1 MPSERRRGW
10 TAGFVAA
17 ALAAG
22 PLAAAGGDDDL
33 RPSWECL
40 PAETVAMVRL
50 PRAEAFLAT
59 LRDTT
64 RFGAVAL
71 RRDRLEG
78 LWELLVE
85 QSERSSTAA
94 DSAAA
99 GLTWDESLEKYGLEP
114 GDPTAIFSGDVGGGL
129 VVLPRDGLT
138 PLTMLLAWGEPGAE
152 VAGRLLA
159 AVRRRLEDAAEAEG
173 PAPRR
178 IDLELAGHEVVSV
191 VVPVMGI
198 DTSGIDLE
206 VPDEPGQDGDGED
219 LAARLARLRDRL
231 DQAEPVQTGQTH
243 VFHAVLGGRF
253 LYATT
258 FPAAAGDQA
267 AQDFEATSGGD
278 EAREIFAAFLAAH
291 QGDAEPPL
299 ARVLQEPALAAANPA
314 GVPLVEAVVLPR
326 QLLAVAGEGGDP
338 VATQL
343 EPLGLDDIGGLV
355 WRQAFDD
362 GRWRSMIA
370 ATLPAP
376 RHGLLAMLDQPCDG
390 CEVPPF
396 VTREAIDF
404 TQISLDLG
412 RAFAG
417 VREAL
422 LAEDGAEQL
431 ANMFDVA
438 DVQSTTWL
446 GADVATILSGLGSRH
461 WLLSFPPRIA
471 EAVAK
476 ARVAVQ
482 VGDATSFQ
490 LPETDSIALVWQVAD
505 EAPLLKLLGRLAPL
519 AGGELQEEQGFR
531 GVRLPEDAGG
541 AFVGRGHLVLAAG
554 EGTLEKVLTAIRN
567 PPAGDTS
574 WRESEALARARQLI
588 DLPAARMFGVSD
600 ARRTGGM
607 LGAVRDYAAALEP
620 DDVAEELRKL
630 LAAGQKL
637 LPTAAEMEGMF
648 GVGASVL
655 RMTDDGLLY
664 ESAWEMPPP

>member
-1 MPSERRRGW
+1 
-10 TAGFVAA
+10 
-17 ALAAG
+17 
-22 PLAAAGGDDDL
+22 
-33 RPSWECL
+33 
-40 PAETVAMVRL
+40 
-50 PRAEAFLAT
+50 
-59 LRDTT
+59 
-64 RFGAVAL
+64 
-71 RRDRLEG
+71 
-78 LWELLVE
+78 
-85 QSERSSTAA
+85 
-94 DSAAA
+94 
-99 GLTWDESLEKYGLEP
+99 
-114 GDPTAIFSGDVGGGL
+114 
-129 VVLPRDGLT
+129 
-138 PLTMLLAWGEPGAE
+138 
-152 VAGRLLA
+152 
-159 AVRRRLEDAAEAEG
+159 
-173 PAPRR
+173 
-178 IDLELAGHEVVSV
+178 
-191 VVPVMGI
+191 VMGI
-198 DTSGIDLE
+198 DMSGIDLE
-206 VPDEPGQDGDGED
+206 EPDQPGPDDGEED
-219 LAARLARLRDRL
+219 LAARLARLRARL
-231 DQAEPVQTGQTH
+231 EQAERIQTGQTH

-258 FPAAAGDQA
+258 FPAAASAVGDRA
-267 AQDFEATSGGD
+267 GQDFEATSGGD

-299 ARVLQEPALAAANPA
+299 ARVLQEPALTAANPA
-314 GVPLVEAVVLPR
+314 GVPLVEAVVLPP
-326 QLLAVAGEGGDP
+326 QLLAAAGDGGDP

-343 EPLGLDDIGGLV
+343 EVLGLDDVGGLV

-362 GRWRSMIA
+362 GRWRSMIG

-417 VREAL
+417 VREAI
-422 LAEDGAEQL
+422 LAEGGAEQL

-446 GADVATILSGLGSRH
+446 GADVATMLSGLGSRH

-531 GVRLPEDAGG
+531 GLRLPEDAGA

-567 PPAGDTS
+567 PPAGDNS
-574 WRESEALARARQLI
+574 WRESEALGRARQLL

-607 LGAVRDYAAALEP
+607 LGSVRDYAAALEP
-620 DDVAEELRKL
+620 DDVAKEYRKL
-630 LAAGQKL
+630 LAAAQKL